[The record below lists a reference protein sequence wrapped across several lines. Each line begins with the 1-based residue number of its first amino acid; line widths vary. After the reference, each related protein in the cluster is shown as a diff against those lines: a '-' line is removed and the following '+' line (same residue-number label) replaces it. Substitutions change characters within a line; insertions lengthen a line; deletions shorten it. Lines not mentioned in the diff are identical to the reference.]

1 MSTATRIAGGGI
13 AAMFAGV
20 LCLPLMLGAGG
31 SDDGPAWEDSC
42 TSGDGAA
49 MQAASKEQEIP
60 AAEPGEQVTVP
71 LNPQGK
77 QQSVNWTEE
86 QKRNASVITNVAR
99 SRNLPPRAA
108 VIGVATAIQESM
120 LKNIRYGDRDSQGLF
135 QQRPSQGWGTV
146 AQVTDPIYASNS
158 FFERLAKVDKWQV
171 KPLTQAAQNVQRS
184 GFPDAYAKWEKAAGE
199 LVVKS
204 WGKKAVLSTTSGCDA
219 VENAANAT
227 GAKGKDGWALPV
239 ENSRVTTPYKAGGGM
254 WASGSHTGIDFPVAT
269 GTRVQAVGT
278 GTVVEAGWGGAY
290 GNNVVI
296 KMSDG
301 KYTHYAHLSKITVS
315 KGQTVKAR
323 QQIGLSG
330 STGNSSGPHLHFEA
344 RTGPAYG
351 SDINPSAYLRSHGLS
366 L

>member
-1 MSTATRIAGGGI
+1 MSTAIRIAAGGV
-13 AAMFAGV
+13 AAMCGGA

-31 SDDGPAWEDSC
+31 SDSGPAWEDAC
-42 TSGDGAA
+42 TPNNSA
-49 MQAASKEQEIP
+49 MQVASSKQEIP
-60 AAEPGEQVTVP
+60 AAAAGGQVTVP

-99 SRNLPPRAA
+99 SRGMPPRAA

-120 LKNIRYGDRDSQGLF
+120 LKNIRYGDRDSLGLF

-158 FFERLAKVDKWQV
+158 FFKRLANVGKWQT

-184 GFPDAYAKWEKAAGE
+184 GFPDAYAKWEKAAGD

-204 WGKKAVLSTTSGCDA
+204 WGKNAVLSTTSGCDA
-219 VENAANAT
+219 VQNAANT
-227 GAKGKDGWALPV
+227 TDAKGAWALPV
-239 ENSRVTTPYKAGGGM
+239 ENSHVSTPYRSGGGM
-254 WASGSHTGIDFPVAT
+254 WSSGYHTGIDFPVAT

-278 GTVVEAGWGGAY
+278 GTVVEADWGGAY

-301 KYTHYAHLSKITVS
+301 KYTQYAHLSKITVS
-315 KGQTVKAR
+315 QGQSVKAR

-330 STGNSSGPHLHFEA
+330 ATGNVTGPHLHFEA

-351 SDINPSAYLRSHGLS
+351 SDIDPVAYLRSHGLS